1 MTARYQ
7 ARVRIR
13 QSADGQRYYFCP
25 ACRISVAAP
34 PSLGLD
40 AGSWWLAVRAD
51 QHARRCIELRSLN
64 GANRCWNC
72 EGAGRV
78 ASKHGRRWIA
88 DTCLVCLGAGWT
100 TEHDPTDTRRPR

>member
-13 QSADGQRYYFCP
+13 QSADGQRYYHCP

-34 PSLGLD
+34 SSLGLD

-64 GANRCWNC
+64 GAQTCWNC
-72 EGAGRV
+72 EGAGYV
-78 ASKHGRRWIA
+78 GSDPDCA
-88 DTCLVCLGAGWT
+88 CLVCLGAGWT

>member
-1 MTARYQ
+1 MTARYST
-7 ARVRIR
+7 RVRVR
-13 QSADGQRYYFCP
+13 RSVDGQRYYFCP

-34 PSLGLD
+34 PILGRD
-40 AGSWWLAVRAD
+40 MAGRWLATRAD

-78 ASKHGRRWIA
+78 PDPLLIEDD

-100 TEHDPTDTRRPR
+100 TEPDPTDTRRPR